1 MLYVEQSL
9 RKRLCLTGRSML
21 WRGLNLP
28 QSSPEELVSSNV
40 EEHVPQ
46 AARNR
51 CESASM
57 GHLYTRRRDCFWIDH
72 QLVCC
77 LLMQAKCSA
86 QRAKW

>member
-1 MLYVEQSL
+1 MEQSL
-9 RKRLCLTGRSML
+9 RKRLCLTGRSVL

-57 GHLYTRRRDCFWIDH
+57 GHLYTKKERLFLDRS
-72 QLVCC
+72 
-77 LLMQAKCSA
+77 SA
-86 QRAKW
+86 SVLSTHAG